1 MQKNNKMSRI
11 AITTALIF
19 SAIGS
24 AHAAEPFRIGVLEDM
39 SGLYSDI
46 TGRGSVVAAQF
57 AIEDFGGKVLGRPIE
72 LLTAD
77 HLNKADVASTRARE
91 WYQKDDVKL
100 ITGLGNSAVANA
112 VRTVSRSLGKIDIVS
127 SAASS
132 DLTGS
137 QCSPTGFHWA
147 YDSYSL
153 GKAVGSAV
161 VANGGDTWFFVAADY
176 NFGRAVQRDTAA
188 AVTAAGGK
196 VIGSVKMPINSSD
209 AASFVLQAQASKAKI
224 IGVATAGGDTITVIK
239 AARDF
244 GLTSGGQRLAVP
256 VIYLTD
262 IHSLGLEAAQG
273 LVLANPFYWDLN
285 ADTRAWSAR
294 FFKKANKMPT
304 IAQIGVYSAVL
315 HFLKA
320 TEAAK
325 SDDPKVVADKMRA
338 MPVNDAMGKN
348 VKVREDGRVLRDV
361 HLFQTKTPA
370 ESKGPWDLYKPI
382 STTAGATAYKSL
394 KEGGCSYI
402 KQ

>member
-1 MQKNNKMSRI
+1 LQHKRKLSRI
-11 AITTALIF
+11 TMAAALMF
-19 SAIGS
+19 AAMGS

-46 TGRGSVVAAQF
+46 TGRGSVLAAQF
-57 AIEDFGGKVLGRPIE
+57 AVSDFGGKVLGRPIE

-77 HLNKADVASTRARE
+77 HLNKADVASSRARE

-112 VRTVSRSLGKIDIVS
+112 VRTVSRSLGKIDIVT

-132 DLTGS
+132 DLTGA

-153 GKAVGSAV
+153 GKTVGSAV
-161 VANGGDTWFFVAADY
+161 VANGGNTWFFVAADY
-176 NFGRAVQRDTAA
+176 NFGQAVQRDTTA

-209 AASFVLQAQASKAKI
+209 ASSFVLQAQASKAKI
-224 IGVATAGGDTITVIK
+224 VGVATAGGDTITVIK

-244 GLTSGGQRLAVP
+244 GLVAGGQKLAVP

-262 IHSLGLEAAQG
+262 VHSLGLTTAQG
-273 LVLANPFYWDLN
+273 LLLADPFYWDLN
-285 ADTRAWSAR
+285 AETRAWSAR
-294 FFKKANKMPT
+294 FFKETNKMPT
-304 IAQIGVYSAVL
+304 MTQIGVYSAVL

-325 SDDPKVVADKMRA
+325 TDDPKVVADKIRA

-370 ESKGPWDLYKPI
+370 ESKGPWDLYKLV
-382 STTAGATAYKSL
+382 STTPGEDAYKSL
-394 KEGGCSYI
+394 KEGGCPYI

>member
-1 MQKNNKMSRI
+1 MKNNKMLTRI
-11 AITTALIF
+11 ATAAALMF
-19 SAIGS
+19 SAG
-24 AHAAEPFRIGVLEDM
+24 AYAAEPFRIGVLEDM

-57 AIEDFGGKVLGRPIE
+57 AIDDFGGKVLGRPIE
-72 LLTAD
+72 LLSAD
-77 HLNKADVASTRARE
+77 HLNKADVASSRARE

-112 VRTVSRSLGKIDIVS
+112 VRTVSRSTGKIDIVT

-132 DLTGS
+132 DLTGA

-153 GKAVGSAV
+153 GKTVGSAV
-161 VANGGDTWFFVAADY
+161 VANGGDTWFFIAADY
-176 NFGRAVQRDTAA
+176 NFGQAVQRDTTA

-196 VIGSVKMPINSSD
+196 VIGSTKMNINSAD
-209 AASFVLQAQASKAKI
+209 ASSFVLQAQASKAKI
-224 IGVATAGGDTITVIK
+224 VGVATAGGDTITVIK

-244 GLTSGGQRLAVP
+244 GLVAGGQRLAVP

-262 IHSLGLEAAQG
+262 VFTLGLKTAQG
-273 LVLANPFYWDLN
+273 LLLADPFYWDLN
-285 ADTRAWSAR
+285 PETRAWSAR
-294 FFKKANKMPT
+294 FFKETNKMPT
-304 IAQIGVYSAVL
+304 MTQIGVYSAVL

-320 TEAAK
+320 TAEAK
-325 SDDPKVVADKMRA
+325 TDDPKVVADKIRA
-338 MPVNDAMGKN
+338 LPVNDAMGKN

-370 ESKGPWDLYKPI
+370 ESKGPWDLYKLV
-382 STTAGATAYKSL
+382 STTPGTDAYKSL